1 MNNHSDCHIKK
12 KLEKS
17 ALFGQSYQ
25 LLYHFCTFKY
35 HLYTCKFI
43 IENYFDIYKE
53 HLNWNLAILD
63 VCQFIILHQNWYMYI
78 ASVDSPYPNV
88 YLRAKV
94 FFPLEHLW
102 GSIRGTTTK
111 CTQGLVCLE
120 EIPEAKVGNFNV
132 HVGIQKQVLSLKSKS
147 R

>member
-25 LLYHFCTFKY
+25 LLYHFCTSII
-35 HLYTCKFI
+35 YTHANSSSRTISRTILTSTK
-43 IENYFDIYKE
+43 
-53 HLNWNLAILD
+53 NLAILD

>member
-1 MNNHSDCHIKK
+1 MKKVHYLDNHTNYYIIFVQVSFIHMQIHHRELFWHLQRTL
-12 KLEKS
+12 KLELSYLRCLSVHYSSSKS
-17 ALFGQSYQ
+17 V
-25 LLYHFCTFKY
+25 H
-35 HLYTCKFI
+35 
-43 IENYFDIYKE
+43 
-53 HLNWNLAILD
+53 
-63 VCQFIILHQNWYMYI
+63 VYI

-102 GSIRGTTTK
+102 GSIRRTTTK

-132 HVGIQKQVLSLKSKS
+132 HVGIQEQVLSLKSKS